1 MAMKIFTFKKH
12 LALHHICSRNLGKC
26 IFLSCLSN
34 KKCIYAISKHYFQYF
49 NKLCEER
56 IYFWKKSFGCSPKQI
71 YNGNFRKHSR
81 AALDKMKLY
90 QMGNKTKNLDLA
102 WIYCKWRK
110 LHKPLLDPPPQLSCY
125 KTRQVSRNQGHKQL
139 AKHEIWMVYLLWWPI
154 KVINMFQTYLSEIR
168 KKIVCNRKW

>member
-1 MAMKIFTFKKH
+1 MPFPNITFNTLINCVKKE
-12 LALHHICSRNLGKC
+12 
-26 IFLSCLSN
+26 F
-34 KKCIYAISKHYFQYF
+34 IS
-49 NKLCEER
+49 E
-56 IYFWKKSFGCSPKQI
+56 KSFGWSPKQI

-110 LHKPLLDPPPQLSCY
+110 LHKPLLDPPPHTPPQWSCD

-139 AKHEIWMVYLLWWPI
+139 AKHEIWMVDLLWWPI
-154 KVINMFQTYLSEIR
+154 KVINMFETYPSEIR
-168 KKIVCNRKW
+168 KKLFAKENGKLKPNWNYRKSEKNLFWKQNGKLKPQLF